1 MRVLAIDSSGMT
13 ATVAVVEDTQTIAE
27 YTVNFKKT
35 HSQTLLPMI
44 DTMGKMIELDLKSID
59 AIAVAGGPGSF
70 TGLRIGSATAKGLGL
85 ALEKPLIHVPT
96 VDGLAYNLYGCQDI
110 ICPIMD
116 ARRKQVYTGMYT
128 FARRELEESKETELV
143 LDVLEAQNASPID
156 ELIERLNIHGRPVVF
171 LGDGVPVYQDVIRE
185 KMRVPFSFA
194 PASANRQ
201 RAAVV
206 GALGIQYYKEGKF
219 ETAMEHQ
226 PDYLRVSQA
235 ERECAEKERKAVV
248 SIRQMKVED
257 AAAIAEME
265 HQTFSDAWSE
275 KAILDTLRNP
285 KTICLVAEKIGKI
298 VGYCIVYTA
307 DDEADIARIAVLKES
322 RRFGIASEL
331 IHALDVICWENQ
343 IQIIMLDVRVSN
355 EDARAFYEK
364 HGFTQ
369 DGIRENYYK
378 NPMEDAILMSRAV
391 IPTKK

>member
-44 DTMGKMIELDLKSID
+44 DTMGKMIELELKSID

-128 FARRELEESKETELV
+128 FARRELEGSKETELV

-171 LGDGVPVYQDVIRE
+171 LGDGVPVYQDVIKE

-235 ERECAEKERKAVV
+235 ERERAEKERKAVV
-248 SIRQMKVED
+248 AIRQMKVED

-322 RRFGIASEL
+322 RRFGVASEL

-355 EDARAFYEK
+355 DDARTFYEK

-378 NPMEDAILMSRAV
+378 NPIEDAILMSRAV